1 MFGFVRTF
9 AFTTMRTQPDELN
22 NLIVSCMRCSFDIIT
37 GCSVWM
43 GSRTDEELLSIVRIG
58 KHYTVAML
66 VKIAIIT
73 V

>member
-1 MFGFVRTF
+1 MFDFVRTF
-9 AFTTMRTQPDELN
+9 AFSHNENKPDELN

-37 GCSVWM
+37 GCSVWVM
-43 GSRTDEELLSIVRIG
+43 SRTDEELLSILWIG
-58 KHYTVAML
+58 KHYTVVML